1 MYDEIQ
7 TLRPYEHQLY
17 IHTIKMKT
25 KQNKTRELSL
35 QEKSIS
41 LMKNEYIRN
50 DFQLTHSRK
59 LSDMAETLF
68 DIIQEVWETIC
79 KFCINSADIVL
90 Y

>member
-1 MYDEIQ
+1 
-7 TLRPYEHQLY
+7 
-17 IHTIKMKT
+17 MKT

>member
-35 QEKSIS
+35 QEKLIS

>member
-35 QEKSIS
+35 QQKLIA